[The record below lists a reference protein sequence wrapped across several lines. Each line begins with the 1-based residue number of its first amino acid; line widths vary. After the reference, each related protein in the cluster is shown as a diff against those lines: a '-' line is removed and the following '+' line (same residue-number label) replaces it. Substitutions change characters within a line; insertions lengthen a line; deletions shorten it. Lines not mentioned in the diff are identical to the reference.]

1 MHNNAPKSVTQ
12 LTEEFQGRLL
22 DQGWQDYP
30 AAASANEF
38 FAATLETTYLAQ
50 ALWGSRVADELWSA
64 AREEARLHSNGF
76 TDHLQV
82 EIEYQVFADLL
93 NMVAEEFLG
102 SEPS

>member
-50 ALWGSRVADELWSA
+50 VLWGSRVADELWSA

>member
-12 LTEEFQGRLL
+12 QTEEFQGRLL

-38 FAATLETTYLAQ
+38 FASTLETTYLDR
-50 ALWGSRVADELWSA
+50 ALWGSKVADELWSTA
-64 AREEARLHSNGF
+64 GEEARIHTNGF

-82 EIEYQVFADLL
+82 EIEYQMFASLL

-102 SEPS
+102 SESS

>member
-38 FAATLETTYLAQ
+38 FAATLETNYLAQ
-50 ALWGSRVADELWSA
+50 VLWGSRVADELWSSA
-64 AREEARLHSNGF
+64 SERARRGSNEF
-76 TDHLQV
+76 PERLQV
-82 EIEYQVFADLL
+82 EIEYQMFADLL
-93 NMVAEEFLG
+93 NMAAEDFLS